1 MNMSIRPI
9 TPEERAFT
17 YSDEQVIMEQMGC
30 IGYLRADMDSSG
42 KGFYSTWNDFR
53 TDLKTPAFKGEFDA
67 VINALRFDDACS
79 GILKDRDSLAQYC
92 YSHPDT
98 SYGNSRE
105 YGIRVDTED
114 HAYYMRL
121 NPHKGEYNLY
131 CYCYKSSLL
140 IEYIR
145 DIHGHDER
153 DIPESS
159 IANGETRC
167 PDEEDDAPPF

>member
-9 TPEERAFT
+9 IPGEREFT
-17 YSDEQVIMEQMGC
+17 YSQEQVIMEQMGC

-140 IEYIR
+140 AAYIR
-145 DIHGHDER
+145 DKR
-153 DIPESS
+153 
-159 IANGETRC
+159 ETH
-167 PDEEDDAPPF
+167 E

>member
-1 MNMSIRPI
+1 MNISIRPI
-9 TPEERAFT
+9 IPGEREFT
-17 YSDEQVIMEQMGC
+17 YSQEQAAMEQMGC

-105 YGIRVDTED
+105 YGILVDTED

-140 IEYIR
+140 AAYIR
-145 DIHGHDER
+145 DKR
-153 DIPESS
+153 
-159 IANGETRC
+159 ETH
-167 PDEEDDAPPF
+167 E

>member
-9 TPEERAFT
+9 IPGEREFT
-17 YSDEQVIMEQMGC
+17 YSQEQAAMEQMGC

-131 CYCYKSSLL
+131 CYCYKSGLL
-140 IEYIR
+140 AAYIR
-145 DIHGHDER
+145 DMRVTHE
-153 DIPESS
+153 
-159 IANGETRC
+159 
-167 PDEEDDAPPF
+167 

>member
-9 TPEERAFT
+9 TPEEREFT

-140 IEYIR
+140 AAYIR
-145 DIHGHDER
+145 DRREHE
-153 DIPESS
+153 
-159 IANGETRC
+159 
-167 PDEEDDAPPF
+167 

>member
-9 TPEERAFT
+9 IPGEREFT
-17 YSDEQVIMEQMGC
+17 YSQEQVIMEQMGC

-140 IEYIR
+140 AAYIR
-145 DIHGHDER
+145 DRREHE
-153 DIPESS
+153 
-159 IANGETRC
+159 
-167 PDEEDDAPPF
+167 

>member
-1 MNMSIRPI
+1 MNISIRPI
-9 TPEERAFT
+9 IPGEREFT
-17 YSDEQVIMEQMGC
+17 YSQEQVIMEQMGC

-105 YGIRVDTED
+105 YGILVDTED

-140 IEYIR
+140 AAYIR
-145 DIHGHDER
+145 DKR
-153 DIPESS
+153 
-159 IANGETRC
+159 ETH
-167 PDEEDDAPPF
+167 E

>member
-9 TPEERAFT
+9 IPGEREFT
-17 YSDEQVIMEQMGC
+17 YSQEQAAMEQMGC

-140 IEYIR
+140 AAYIR
-145 DIHGHDER
+145 DKR
-153 DIPESS
+153 
-159 IANGETRC
+159 ETH
-167 PDEEDDAPPF
+167 E

>member
-9 TPEERAFT
+9 IPGEREFT
-17 YSDEQVIMEQMGC
+17 YSQEQVIMEQMGC

-67 VINALRFDDACS
+67 VINALRFDDAYS
-79 GILKDRDSLAQYC
+79 GILKDRDSLARYC

-140 IEYIR
+140 AAYIR
-145 DIHGHDER
+145 DRREHE
-153 DIPESS
+153 
-159 IANGETRC
+159 
-167 PDEEDDAPPF
+167 

>member
-1 MNMSIRPI
+1 MNMNIRPI
-9 TPEERAFT
+9 APEEREFT
-17 YSDEQVIMEQMGC
+17 YSKERAIMEQMGC

-53 TDLKTPAFKGEFDA
+53 PDLKTPAFKGEFDA
-67 VINALRFDDACS
+67 VINALRFDDAWR
-79 GILKDRDSLAQYC
+79 GILKDRDSLARYC

-140 IEYIR
+140 AAYIR
-145 DIHGHDER
+145 D
-153 DIPESS
+153 
-159 IANGETRC
+159 
-167 PDEEDDAPPF
+167 

>member
-9 TPEERAFT
+9 TPEEREFT
-17 YSDEQVIMEQMGC
+17 YSQEQVIMEQMGC

-67 VINALRFDDACS
+67 VINALRFDDAYS
-79 GILKDRDSLAQYC
+79 GILKNRDSLARYC

-140 IEYIR
+140 AAYIR
-145 DIHGHDER
+145 DRREHE
-153 DIPESS
+153 
-159 IANGETRC
+159 
-167 PDEEDDAPPF
+167 

>member
-1 MNMSIRPI
+1 MNISIRPI
-9 TPEERAFT
+9 IPGEREFT
-17 YSDEQVIMEQMGC
+17 YSQEQAAMEQMGC

-67 VINALRFDDACS
+67 VINALRFDDAYS
-79 GILKDRDSLAQYC
+79 GILKNRDSLARYC

-114 HAYYMRL
+114 HAYHMRL

-140 IEYIR
+140 AAYIR
-145 DIHGHDER
+145 DRREHE
-153 DIPESS
+153 
-159 IANGETRC
+159 
-167 PDEEDDAPPF
+167 

>member
-105 YGIRVDTED
+105 YGILVDTED

-140 IEYIR
+140 AAYIR
-145 DIHGHDER
+145 DKR
-153 DIPESS
+153 
-159 IANGETRC
+159 ETH
-167 PDEEDDAPPF
+167 E

>member
-9 TPEERAFT
+9 IPEERAFT

-53 TDLKTPAFKGEFDA
+53 PDLKTPEFKGEFDA
-67 VINALRFDDACS
+67 VINALRFDDAYS
-79 GILKDRDSLAQYC
+79 GILKNRDSLARYC

-140 IEYIR
+140 AAYIR
-145 DIHGHDER
+145 DRREHE
-153 DIPESS
+153 
-159 IANGETRC
+159 
-167 PDEEDDAPPF
+167 

>member
-9 TPEERAFT
+9 IPGEREFT
-17 YSDEQVIMEQMGC
+17 YSQEQAIMEQMGC

-105 YGIRVDTED
+105 YGILVDTED

-140 IEYIR
+140 AAYIR
-145 DIHGHDER
+145 DKR
-153 DIPESS
+153 
-159 IANGETRC
+159 ETH
-167 PDEEDDAPPF
+167 E

>member
-9 TPEERAFT
+9 TPEEREFT
-17 YSDEQVIMEQMGC
+17 YSQEQVIMEQIGC

-140 IEYIR
+140 AAYIR
-145 DIHGHDER
+145 DKR
-153 DIPESS
+153 
-159 IANGETRC
+159 ETH
-167 PDEEDDAPPF
+167 E

>member
-67 VINALRFDDACS
+67 VINALRFDDAYS
-79 GILKDRDSLAQYC
+79 GILKNRDSLARYC

-140 IEYIR
+140 AAYIR
-145 DIHGHDER
+145 DR
-153 DIPESS
+153 R
-159 IANGETRC
+159 ETH
-167 PDEEDDAPPF
+167 E

>member
-140 IEYIR
+140 AAYIR
-145 DIHGHDER
+145 DKR
-153 DIPESS
+153 
-159 IANGETRC
+159 ETH
-167 PDEEDDAPPF
+167 E

>member
-1 MNMSIRPI
+1 MKMNMSIRPI
-9 TPEERAFT
+9 TPEEREFT
-17 YSDEQVIMEQMGC
+17 YSQEQVIMEQMGC

-140 IEYIR
+140 AAYIR
-145 DIHGHDER
+145 DKR
-153 DIPESS
+153 
-159 IANGETRC
+159 ETH
-167 PDEEDDAPPF
+167 E

>member
-9 TPEERAFT
+9 IPGEREFT
-17 YSDEQVIMEQMGC
+17 YSQEQVIMEQMGC

-53 TDLKTPAFKGEFDA
+53 TDLKTPAVKGEFDA
-67 VINALRFDDACS
+67 VINALRFDDAYS
-79 GILKDRDSLAQYC
+79 GILKNRDSLARYC

-140 IEYIR
+140 AAYIR
-145 DIHGHDER
+145 DRREQ
-153 DIPESS
+153 E
-159 IANGETRC
+159 
-167 PDEEDDAPPF
+167 

>member
-9 TPEERAFT
+9 IPGEREFT
-17 YSDEQVIMEQMGC
+17 YSQEQAAMEQMGC

-92 YSHPDT
+92 SSHPDT

-140 IEYIR
+140 AAYIR
-145 DIHGHDER
+145 DKR
-153 DIPESS
+153 
-159 IANGETRC
+159 ETH
-167 PDEEDDAPPF
+167 E

>member
-9 TPEERAFT
+9 TPDERELT
-17 YSDEQVIMEQMGC
+17 YSEEQAIMEQMGC

-53 TDLKTPAFKGEFDA
+53 PDLKTPVFKGEFDA

-131 CYCYKSSLL
+131 CYCYKSGLL
-140 IEYIR
+140 AAYIR
-145 DIHGHDER
+145 DMRVTHE
-153 DIPESS
+153 
-159 IANGETRC
+159 
-167 PDEEDDAPPF
+167 

>member
-53 TDLKTPAFKGEFDA
+53 PDLKTPEFKGEFDA
-67 VINALRFDDACS
+67 VINALRFDDAYS
-79 GILKDRDSLAQYC
+79 GILKNRDSLARYC

-105 YGIRVDTED
+105 YGILVDTED

-140 IEYIR
+140 AAYIR
-145 DIHGHDER
+145 DKR
-153 DIPESS
+153 
-159 IANGETRC
+159 ETH
-167 PDEEDDAPPF
+167 E

>member
-9 TPEERAFT
+9 IPGEREFT
-17 YSDEQVIMEQMGC
+17 YSQEQVIMEQMGC
-30 IGYLRADMDSSG
+30 IGYLLADMDSSG

-67 VINALRFDDACS
+67 VINALRFDDAYS
-79 GILKDRDSLAQYC
+79 GILKNRDSLARYC

-140 IEYIR
+140 AAYIR
-145 DIHGHDER
+145 DRREHE
-153 DIPESS
+153 
-159 IANGETRC
+159 
-167 PDEEDDAPPF
+167 

>member
-9 TPEERAFT
+9 IPGEREFT
-17 YSDEQVIMEQMGC
+17 YSQEQAAMEQMGC

-105 YGIRVDTED
+105 YGILVDTED

-140 IEYIR
+140 AAYIR
-145 DIHGHDER
+145 DKR
-153 DIPESS
+153 
-159 IANGETRC
+159 ETH
-167 PDEEDDAPPF
+167 E

>member
-9 TPEERAFT
+9 TPKERAFT

-140 IEYIR
+140 AAYIR
-145 DIHGHDER
+145 DKR
-153 DIPESS
+153 
-159 IANGETRC
+159 ETH
-167 PDEEDDAPPF
+167 E

>member
-9 TPEERAFT
+9 TPEEREFT

-53 TDLKTPAFKGEFDA
+53 PDLKTPVFKGEFDA
-67 VINALRFDDACS
+67 VINALRFDDAWR
-79 GILKDRDSLAQYC
+79 GILKDRDSLARYC

-114 HAYYMRL
+114 HTYYMRL

-140 IEYIR
+140 AAYIR
-145 DIHGHDER
+145 DKR
-153 DIPESS
+153 
-159 IANGETRC
+159 ETH
-167 PDEEDDAPPF
+167 E

>member
-42 KGFYSTWNDFR
+42 KGFFSTWNDFR
-53 TDLKTPAFKGEFDA
+53 PDLKTQAFKGEFDA

-79 GILKDRDSLAQYC
+79 GILKDRDSLARYC

-105 YGIRVDTED
+105 YGIRADTED
-114 HAYYMRL
+114 NAYYMRL

-140 IEYIR
+140 AAYIR
-145 DIHGHDER
+145 DR
-153 DIPESS
+153 R
-159 IANGETRC
+159 ETH
-167 PDEEDDAPPF
+167 E

>member
-9 TPEERAFT
+9 TPEEREFT

-131 CYCYKSSLL
+131 CYCYKSGLL
-140 IEYIR
+140 AAYIR
-145 DIHGHDER
+145 DMRVTHE
-153 DIPESS
+153 
-159 IANGETRC
+159 
-167 PDEEDDAPPF
+167 

>member
-9 TPEERAFT
+9 TPKERAFT

-105 YGIRVDTED
+105 YGILVDTED

-140 IEYIR
+140 AAYIR
-145 DIHGHDER
+145 DKR
-153 DIPESS
+153 
-159 IANGETRC
+159 ETH
-167 PDEEDDAPPF
+167 E

>member
-9 TPEERAFT
+9 TPEEREFT

-67 VINALRFDDACS
+67 VINALRFDDAYS
-79 GILKDRDSLAQYC
+79 GILKNRDSLARYC

-140 IEYIR
+140 AAYIR
-145 DIHGHDER
+145 DRREHE
-153 DIPESS
+153 
-159 IANGETRC
+159 
-167 PDEEDDAPPF
+167 

>member
-1 MNMSIRPI
+1 
-9 TPEERAFT
+9 
-17 YSDEQVIMEQMGC
+17 
-30 IGYLRADMDSSG
+30 MDSSG

-67 VINALRFDDACS
+67 VINALRFDDAYS
-79 GILKDRDSLAQYC
+79 GILKNRDSLARYC

-140 IEYIR
+140 AAYIR
-145 DIHGHDER
+145 DRREHE
-153 DIPESS
+153 
-159 IANGETRC
+159 
-167 PDEEDDAPPF
+167 

>member
-9 TPEERAFT
+9 TPEEREFT
-17 YSDEQVIMEQMGC
+17 YSQEQVIMEQMGC

-140 IEYIR
+140 AAYIR
-145 DIHGHDER
+145 DKR
-153 DIPESS
+153 
-159 IANGETRC
+159 ETH
-167 PDEEDDAPPF
+167 E

>member
-9 TPEERAFT
+9 IPGEREFT
-17 YSDEQVIMEQMGC
+17 YSQEQVIMEQMGC

-67 VINALRFDDACS
+67 VINALRFDDAYS
-79 GILKDRDSLAQYC
+79 GILKNRDSLARYC

-105 YGIRVDTED
+105 YGIRVDTEV

-140 IEYIR
+140 AAYIR
-145 DIHGHDER
+145 DRREHE
-153 DIPESS
+153 
-159 IANGETRC
+159 
-167 PDEEDDAPPF
+167 

>member
-9 TPEERAFT
+9 TPEEREFT
-17 YSDEQVIMEQMGC
+17 YSQEQVIMEQMGC

-105 YGIRVDTED
+105 YGILVDTED

-140 IEYIR
+140 AAYIR
-145 DIHGHDER
+145 DKR
-153 DIPESS
+153 
-159 IANGETRC
+159 ETH
-167 PDEEDDAPPF
+167 E

>member
-53 TDLKTPAFKGEFDA
+53 PDLKTPEFKGEFDA
-67 VINALRFDDACS
+67 VINALRFDDAYS
-79 GILKDRDSLAQYC
+79 GILKNRDSLARYC

-140 IEYIR
+140 AAYIR
-145 DIHGHDER
+145 DKR
-153 DIPESS
+153 
-159 IANGETRC
+159 ETH
-167 PDEEDDAPPF
+167 E